1 LKSFAE
7 ISQEL
12 PNQLE
17 KLINAPS
24 YRIENLTEGTIKKI
38 FGENLPIE
46 GVFVISNYTENKFV
60 YVGRSRNLATR
71 IGIDL
76 RAITRE
82 QATLSYKLTTLKEKY
97 PDISTIRDGRDYM
110 YEHFSVQML
119 KVANENERAILQI
132 FAAMELNTINVFNS
146 FKES

>member
-1 LKSFAE
+1 MKSFAE